1 MYDGIPMIYNSE
13 NKTGIVYDERYLNH
27 KTGNHPESPERLAAI
42 YEYLKDKEIFK
53 KLKKIKPYPSPVKVV
68 EYIHNINYIKSVKH
82 LSEMGGGMLDMDTVL
97 SRETYDIALLAV
109 GGVLAAI
116 DAVMDRVVKNAFCLI
131 RPPGHHALPDRGMGF
146 CIFNN
151 IAIGARYLQKEYN
164 IERVAI
170 IDWDVH
176 HGNGTQ
182 DAFYRDPSVF
192 YFSLHQF
199 PHYPGTG
206 DIKEDGL
213 NEGKGYTMNAP
224 LRPGAEFA
232 TYKEILENH
241 FLPAIVKFSADF
253 ILISSGFDAHRDDPL
268 SSVNLQTEDYHH
280 ITKLVVSCA
289 EETCKG
295 RIVSVLEGGY
305 NLNALRLSV
314 CEHLRGLME

>member
-68 EYIHNINYIKSVKH
+68 EYIHNINYIKSVKQ

-151 IAIGARYLQKEYN
+151 IAIGARYLQNKYN

-232 TYKEILENH
+232 AYKEILENH
-241 FLPAIVKFSADF
+241 FLPAIIKFSADF

-268 SSVNLQTEDYHH
+268 SAVNLQTEDYHH

-305 NLNALRLSV
+305 NLNALRLSA